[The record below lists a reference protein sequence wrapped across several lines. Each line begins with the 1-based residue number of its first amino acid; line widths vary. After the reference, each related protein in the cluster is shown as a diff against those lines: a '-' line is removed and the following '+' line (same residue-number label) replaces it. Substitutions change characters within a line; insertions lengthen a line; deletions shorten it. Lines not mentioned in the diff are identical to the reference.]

1 VIAGKADSSHTHA
14 ISAVTGLQTALDGKQ
29 ASLGFTPY
37 NATNPSGYITSYVD
51 TVTSVGI
58 SGDLSTGDVEFRGG
72 GATTISKSGGTIT
85 ITSTD
90 TDTNTTYSAGTGLT
104 LTGTTFSV
112 TSGTYAAASHTHSI
126 GNVTGLQTA
135 LDGKQASGDYSV
147 SGHTHAIRDITDLQT
162 SLDGKAASS
171 HTHAISSVTGL
182 QTALDG
188 KLGTSGKAAD
198 SEGVDGVDSSRIVF
212 GDGARKSTSFSTMNS
227 ATDNVSGFFFYN
239 QPTGNP
245 FGDWTHWISSIGN
258 SWDNNYGFQIAHAFH
273 SDGFAVRRVTNGSFG
288 SWRTIIDSG
297 NIGSQSVSYA
307 SSAGAVAWDN
317 VSSKPTTFT
326 PSSHTHTIGNVTG
339 LQTALD
345 GKQASGDYSVSGHTH
360 SIRDVTDL
368 QTTLDGKQAS
378 LGFTPYNATNPSG
391 FITGYTETDTLGTVT
406 NRGNSTSQNI
416 VFSNGRKG
424 LVGVYDAAQ
433 TQAIFAMGA
442 AYVLTDGGASSTIGD
457 FYGLGWS
464 YNPGYG
470 GAGNNPQSISGLNH
484 QLLLMQAGRTTAAL
498 GSGIWTSGNISANNF
513 SGTSSGTNTGD
524 QTNISGNAATA
535 TNVAYSGLTGTVPTW
550 NQDTTG
556 NASKLNP
563 LSGDSNYK
571 LAYTADGARNNAG
584 EWGRAVM
591 FYVPNGLTYGIR
603 VDRADLADTATN
615 SNHVNSTRDTP
626 SNALQYWQ
634 APGLGLDE
642 APSGDWHNTIR
653 MGHGSPLSYYSNT
666 LAVRMTGTGVGD
678 IYTQTI
684 MNGTRQGWKKHW
696 NDSNLTNLNQLTNGP
711 GYITSYV
718 NTVTSVGISG
728 DLSTGDIDFRGGG
741 ATTISKSGGTIT
753 ITSTDTDTNTTYT
766 AGTGLTLSGTT
777 FSVTSGTYAAAS
789 HTHSIGNV
797 TGLQTALDG
806 KQASGDYSVSGH
818 THSIRDITD
827 LQTTLDS
834 KQAAGSYAA
843 SSHTHDD
850 RYYTESESDDRFL
863 RIAANSSSP
872 TNATFAIGTAS
883 DRNFIQSHSGRP
895 LDINPIGNTVTIG
908 GNTAIH
914 AGNYSSYA
922 LPLSGGTVTGITYFQ
937 TNNGAKSGA
946 TDSAKL
952 QAYSTGNNSAFMSFH
967 KSGVFAVNFGLDDDN
982 VMRLGGWS
990 ASANRMQLD
999 MSGNV
1004 TFAGNVTG
1012 YSDARIKTD
1021 IQTIENALEKV
1032 KQLRGVTFKRT
1043 DSDDRSTNMGVIAQ
1057 EVLAVVPEVVSQ
1069 DASGMYNVAYG
1080 NMAGLLIE
1088 AIKDQQELIQ
1098 QQQKQIDELKA
1109 LVHGLT
1115 K

>member
-1 VIAGKADSSHTHA
+1 
-14 ISAVTGLQTALDGKQ
+14 
-29 ASLGFTPY
+29 
-37 NATNPSGYITSYVD
+37 
-51 TVTSVGI
+51 
-58 SGDLSTGDVEFRGG
+58 
-72 GATTISKSGGTIT
+72 
-85 ITSTD
+85 
-90 TDTNTTYSAGTGLT
+90 
-104 LTGTTFSV
+104 
-112 TSGTYAAASHTHSI
+112 
-126 GNVTGLQTA
+126 
-135 LDGKQASGDYSV
+135 
-147 SGHTHAIRDITDLQT
+147 
-162 SLDGKAASS
+162 
-171 HTHAISSVTGL
+171 
-182 QTALDG
+182 
-188 KLGTSGKAAD
+188 
-198 SEGVDGVDSSRIVF
+198 
-212 GDGARKSTSFSTMNS
+212 
-227 ATDNVSGFFFYN
+227 
-239 QPTGNP
+239 
-245 FGDWTHWISSIGN
+245 
-258 SWDNNYGFQIAHAFH
+258 
-273 SDGFAVRRVTNGSFG
+273 
-288 SWRTIIDSG
+288 
-297 NIGSQSVSYA
+297 
-307 SSAGAVAWDN
+307 
-317 VSSKPTTFT
+317 
-326 PSSHTHTIGNVTG
+326 
-339 LQTALD
+339 
-345 GKQASGDYSVSGHTH
+345 
-360 SIRDVTDL
+360 
-368 QTTLDGKQAS
+368 
-378 LGFTPYNATNPSG
+378 
-391 FITGYTETDTLGTVT
+391 
-406 NRGNSTSQNI
+406 
-416 VFSNGRKG
+416 
-424 LVGVYDAAQ
+424 
-433 TQAIFAMGA
+433 
-442 AYVLTDGGASSTIGD
+442 
-457 FYGLGWS
+457 
-464 YNPGYG
+464 
-470 GAGNNPQSISGLNH
+470 
-484 QLLLMQAGRTTAAL
+484 
-498 GSGIWTSGNISANNF
+498 
-513 SGTSSGTNTGD
+513 
-524 QTNISGNAATA
+524 
-535 TNVAYSGLTGTVPTW
+535 
-550 NQDTTG
+550 
-556 NASKLNP
+556 
-563 LSGDSNYK
+563 
-571 LAYTADGARNNAG
+571 
-584 EWGRAVM
+584 
-591 FYVPNGLTYGIR
+591 
-603 VDRADLADTATN
+603 
-615 SNHVNSTRDTP
+615 
-626 SNALQYWQ
+626 
-634 APGLGLDE
+634 
-642 APSGDWHNTIR
+642 
-653 MGHGSPLSYYSNT
+653 
-666 LAVRMTGTGVGD
+666 MTGTGVGD

-827 LQTTLDS
+827 LQTTLDG

-895 LDINPIGNTVTIG
+895 LDINPLGNTVTIG

-952 QAYSTGNNSAFMSFH
+952 QAYSTGNNAAFMSFH

-1021 IQTIENALEKV
+1021 IQTIGNALEKV

-1088 AIKDQQELIQ
+1088 AIKQQQTLIE
-1098 QQQKQIDELKA
+1098 QQQKQIDELKV